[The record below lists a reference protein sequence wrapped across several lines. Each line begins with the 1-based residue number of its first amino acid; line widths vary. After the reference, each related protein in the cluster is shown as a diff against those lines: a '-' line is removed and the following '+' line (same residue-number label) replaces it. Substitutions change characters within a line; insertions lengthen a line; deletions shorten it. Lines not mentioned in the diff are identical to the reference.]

1 MEYKLDNAELTAT
14 LTAVNLDTAV
24 VGQAP
29 LEVAI
34 GESARIDVGV
44 AINYIE
50 SGKAELQPLVN
61 EAKGYKNEAAASA
74 ESAANSAEAAEESAE
89 RAEAAAETFV
99 PDKHY
104 VFEQAVA
111 SSTWEITHN
120 LGKKPSV
127 TVVDSAD
134 NVFYP
139 AVQYIDLNTV
149 VVTMNG
155 ATTGKAY
162 LN

>member
-1 MEYKLDNAELTAT
+1 MADINVKLKAQEKINVKLKPAQGIK
-14 LTAVNLDTAV
+14 
-24 VGQAP
+24 VG
-29 LEVAI
+29 LSKVYVFD
-34 GESARIDVGV
+34 ESMKD
-44 AINYIE
+44 
-50 SGKAELQPLVN
+50 K
-61 EAKGYKNEAAASA
+61 
-74 ESAANSAEAAEESAE
+74 
-89 RAEAAAETFV
+89 TF
-99 PDKHY
+99 

-111 SSTWEITHN
+111 SDTWEITHN

-139 AVQYIDLNTV
+139 AVQYINENKL